1 MPKTI
6 ILAIFTLLLTV
17 AALVT
22 NVVRPYAGSVDSAA
36 SATQIQDQQPQPTR
50 SPLRV
55 PVRGPVME
63 ASNNSNFGS
72 I

>member
-36 SATQIQDQQPQPTR
+36 SATQIRNQQPQPAR

-63 ASNNSNFGS
+63 ASNNANFDL

>member
-6 ILAIFTLLLTV
+6 ILAIFTLLLAV

-22 NVVRPYAGSVDSAA
+22 NVVRPYAGSVDSTA
-36 SATQIQDQQPQPTR
+36 SIAPIQTQAPQPAR

-63 ASNNSNFGS
+63 ASNSSNFGS

>member
-6 ILAIFTLLLTV
+6 ILAIFTLLLAV

-22 NVVRPYAGSVDSAA
+22 NVVRPYAGDADSSTA
-36 SATQIQDQQPQPTR
+36 STAPIQANQPAR

-63 ASNNSNFGS
+63 ASNVSNFGS

>member
-6 ILAIFTLLLTV
+6 ILAIFTLLLAV

-22 NVVRPYAGSVDSAA
+22 NVVRPYAGSADSTA
-36 SATQIQDQQPQPTR
+36 STAPIQSLQPAR

-55 PVRGPVME
+55 PVRSLVME
-63 ASNNSNFGS
+63 ASNNSIS
-72 I
+72 T

>member
-6 ILAIFTLLLTV
+6 ILAIFTLLLAV

-22 NVVRPYAGSVDSAA
+22 NVVRPYAGGTDSTA
-36 SATQIQDQQPQPTR
+36 STAPIQATQPAP

-63 ASNNSNFGS
+63 ASNASNFGS